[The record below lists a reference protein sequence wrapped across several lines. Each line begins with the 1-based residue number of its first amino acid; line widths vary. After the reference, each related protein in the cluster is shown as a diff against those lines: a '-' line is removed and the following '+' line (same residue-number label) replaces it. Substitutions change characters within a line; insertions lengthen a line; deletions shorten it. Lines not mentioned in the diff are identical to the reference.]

1 MTSNAL
7 AIPLIDLASTP
18 LPGSGTVIDGND
30 EEEEEEEYEDDND
43 LAKRG
48 CPRSSKIT
56 KGAFVDV
63 IPRSVASGENQCA
76 GLNV

>member
-1 MTSNAL
+1 MTSNTL

-30 EEEEEEEYEDDND
+30 EEEEEEDDND